1 VFTDTMYR
9 NSNGL
14 YTRNVLDFYKILL
27 SNLPVFFDNKSM
39 CEFITLFIK
48 RHFYSIYMKMI
59 EPDNKP
65 DNINLNILY
74 NIFEFN
80 KFGKFN
86 LLDRC
91 IFITEDL

>member
-1 VFTDTMYR
+1 
-9 NSNGL
+9 
-14 YTRNVLDFYKILL
+14 
-27 SNLPVFFDNKSM
+27 
-39 CEFITLFIK
+39 
-48 RHFYSIYMKMI
+48 MKMI